1 MYLSPGC
8 TASTRSLWE
17 NNMIVCG
24 VCPGGMSSEKEKLW
38 QGLEQICNLGQEI
51 EMTMVITSL

>member
-1 MYLSPGC
+1 
-8 TASTRSLWE
+8 
-17 NNMIVCG
+17 MIVCG

-51 EMTMVITSL
+51 EMAMVIKSL